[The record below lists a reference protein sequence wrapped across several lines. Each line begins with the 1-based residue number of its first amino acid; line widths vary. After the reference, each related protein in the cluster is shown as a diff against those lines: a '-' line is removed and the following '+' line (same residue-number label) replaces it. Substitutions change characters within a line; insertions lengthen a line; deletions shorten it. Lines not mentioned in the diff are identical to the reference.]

1 MFKDLV
7 ALIRSI
13 YKTNEFIPLHEPC
26 FKGNEKK
33 YLLET
38 IESTFVSSIGEL
50 VNKFENSII
59 NFTGAKYAVAFINGT
74 SALHIALKISGV
86 TTNTEVITQSL
97 TFVGTCNAIKYC
109 GANPVFIDVDKNT
122 LGMSEISLKNFLNE
136 FCEIRNDGFCWNK
149 KSNKKIVACLPMH
162 SFGFPANTKKIKKIC
177 DTYNIDLIEDAAES
191 LGSFRQKYHTGTFGE
206 TGVLSFNGNKI
217 ITTGSGGMIITNST
231 TKASLARHLSTT
243 AKINHPW
250 EFVHDKVGY
259 NYRLSNINAALGL
272 AQIEQLDKFV
282 QIKRKIAKIYQ
293 DWGQKNGVNFFVEP
307 RNTHSNYWL
316 NTIVAEN
323 KKLKNEILSN
333 VNKMQVM
340 VRPAWTPMHKLDI
353 YKIYQKDSLE
363 NTEYLY
369 DRIVNVPS
377 SLPKQNNNL
386 NILI

>member
-74 SALHIALKISGV
+74 SALHIALKISGA

-177 DTYNIDLIEDAAES
+177 DAYNIDLIEDAAES
-191 LGSFRQKYHTGTFGE
+191 LGSFRQKYHTGMFGE
-206 TGVLSFNGNKI
+206 IGVLSFNGNKI

-231 TKASLARHLSTT
+231 TKANLARHLSTT

-250 EFVHDKVGY
+250 EFVHDEVGY

-282 QIKRKIAKIYQ
+282 QMKRKLAKIYQ
-293 DWGQKNGVNFFVEP
+293 DWGQKNGISFFVEP
-307 RNTHSNYWL
+307 RNTRSNYWL

-377 SLPKQNNNL
+377 SVPK
-386 NILI
+386 